1 MINIFL
7 KKSYTKCGGEANPTL
22 FYEKS
27 KVKKSNFGFIF
38 SEQAE
43 KKGFRYPRNCFNIYL
58 VNVLREPKL
67 FWSLPH
73 RSPVTKTSEMELSDP
88 SNQSR

>member
-43 KKGFRYPRNCFNIYL
+43 KRDLDIQETVSTF
-58 VNVLREPKL
+58 
-67 FWSLPH
+67 
-73 RSPVTKTSEMELSDP
+73 T
-88 SNQSR
+88 